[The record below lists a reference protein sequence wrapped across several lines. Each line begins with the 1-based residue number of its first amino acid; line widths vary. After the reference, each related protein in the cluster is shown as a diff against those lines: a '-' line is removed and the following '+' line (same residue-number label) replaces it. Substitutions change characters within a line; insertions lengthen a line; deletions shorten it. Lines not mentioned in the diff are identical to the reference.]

1 MKRQLRQELRARRRE
16 LRASEHELRS
26 TLAACAITRLP
37 QFKAGARV
45 AVYLPFD
52 RETNTAALLAAARR
66 RGIRIFVPVVT
77 DLRHRRIRFFPLSG
91 RTRRGVFGIDIPRR
105 HGRPTPPRWL
115 DLIVVPL
122 VGIDGD
128 GRRLGMGFGFYDRAF
143 AFRRTRREWLGP
155 RLVGLG
161 FDHQCV
167 DVCFA
172 DPWDLKLDALA
183 TESGVRRFPTTSI
196 VR

>member
-1 MKRQLRQELRARRRE
+1 MA
-16 LRASEHELRS
+16 EHERRS
-26 TLAACAITRLP
+26 TLAASVITRLP
-37 QFKAGARV
+37 QFKSGARV
-45 AVYLPFD
+45 ALYLPFD
-52 RETNTAALLAAARR
+52 RETDTAVLLVAARR
-66 RGIRIFVPVVT
+66 RGICIYVPVVT

-105 HGRPTPPRWL
+105 HGRPTGSRWL

-122 VGIDGD
+122 VGIDGA

-143 AFRRTRREWLGP
+143 AFRRTRSEWLGP
-155 RLVGLG
+155 RLVGLA

-167 DVCFA
+167 DAPFA

-183 TESGVRRFPTTSI
+183 TESGLRRFPTHETSTA
-196 VR
+196 